1 MSDFETVAASE
12 DHSARRGPSGEP
24 GAPNQVGGTSVAAGR
39 PRSLAGDAWR
49 DLRRKP
55 IFWISLT
62 LVVLVTAMAAVPGLF
77 TANDPTDCVLARQH
91 AAPSGGALFGYDF
104 QGCDTYARAV
114 YGTRASLLVGALSAV
129 LSGLIALTVGMLA
142 GYFGRWVDA
151 ILSRVIDIVLGIPL
165 LLAAIVLLKRV
176 ASDSPSVRI
185 AAVIFVLAV
194 LGWTTTAR
202 VVRSSV
208 ITAKEQDYVAAAR
221 MLGASDA
228 RIMWR
233 HILPNALAP
242 AIVVLTIALGSFIAA
257 EATLSFLGIGLR
269 DPTISW
275 GQDIDTGRTHM
286 RESAIPLVVPSTF
299 LALTVLA
306 FIMLGDAIRDAFDP
320 KLR

>member
-1 MSDFETVAASE
+1 MSDFETVAATE
-12 DHSARRGPSGEP
+12 NQAARRGPSGEP
-24 GAPNQVGGTSVAAGR
+24 GAPDQVGVPR
-39 PRSLAGDAWR
+39 KPRSLAGDAWR

-55 IFWISLT
+55 IFWISLF
-62 LVVLVTAMAAVPGLF
+62 LVVLVAAMAAVPALF
-77 TANDPTDCVLARQH
+77 TANDPRDCVLSRQH
-91 AAPSGGALFGYDF
+91 AGPSGGAIFGYDF

-114 YGTRASLLVGALSAV
+114 YGARASLLVGALSA
-129 LSGLIALTVGMLA
+129 LFTGLIALTVGMLA

-151 ILSRVIDIVLGIPL
+151 LLSRVIDIVLGIPL

-176 ASDSPSVRI
+176 STSSDNVRLF
-185 AAVIFVLAV
+185 AVIFVLAV
-194 LGWTTTAR
+194 LGWTTAAR

-208 ITAKEQDYVAAAR
+208 ITAKGQDYVAAAR
-221 MLGASDA
+221 MLGAGNG

-257 EATLSFLGIGLR
+257 EATLSFLGIGLKA
-269 DPTISW
+269 PTISW
-275 GQDIDTGRTHM
+275 GIDIDAGRVHM
-286 RESAIPLVVPSTF
+286 REAATPLVVPSAF

>member
-1 MSDFETVAASE
+1 MSDFETVAATE
-12 DHSARRGPSGEP
+12 NQAARRGPSGEP
-24 GAPNQVGGTSVAAGR
+24 GAPNQVGVPR
-39 PRSLAGDAWR
+39 KPRSLAGDAWR

-55 IFWISLT
+55 IFWISLF
-62 LVVLVTAMAAVPGLF
+62 LVVLVAAMAVVPALF
-77 TANDPTDCVLARQH
+77 TANDPRDCVLSRQH
-91 AAPSGGALFGYDF
+91 AGPSGGAIFGYDF

-114 YGTRASLLVGALSAV
+114 YGARASLLVGTLSA
-129 LSGLIALTVGMLA
+129 LFTGLIALAVGMVA

-151 ILSRVIDIVLGIPL
+151 VLSRVVDIVLGIPL

-176 ASDSPSVRI
+176 SSSSDNVRLF
-185 AAVIFVLAV
+185 AVIFVLAV
-194 LGWTTTAR
+194 LGWTTAAR
-202 VVRSSV
+202 VIRSSV

-221 MLGASDA
+221 MLGAGNG

-242 AIVVLTIALGSFIAA
+242 AVVVLTIALGSFISA
-257 EATLSFLGIGLR
+257 EATLSFLGIGLKA
-269 DPTISW
+269 PTISW
-275 GQDIDTGRTHM
+275 GIDIDAGRVHM